1 MLKSF
6 TVLNYM
12 MRTAGMQAFIGRK
25 FYRNSKAF
33 PLLFLASPASALL
46 FPVTLLLLLPG
57 RFRGKS
63 LPSPGNAGMPPCTQA
78 MEGSRI
84 KMDLF

>member
-46 FPVTLLLLLPG
+46 FPVTLLLLLP
-57 RFRGKS
+57 RQIPGKVPA
-63 LPSPGNAGMPPCTQA
+63 LPGKCGNAALYTGHGG
-78 MEGSRI
+78 E
-84 KMDLF
+84 